1 MAAAPYGAVV
11 QRAVVAHKERGQL
24 ALARPLGVLLARA
37 VSVLD
42 VEEPLLLIPCP
53 SSRSAIR
60 CRGQDHAKR
69 LAVGAARFLRAG
81 PQPVGVCTPLVLAK
95 EHSDQVGLSM
105 RQRRENLR
113 NTLVARAPGGLV
125 APVVVVDDV
134 TTSGSTLTEAIRAL
148 MIAGWP
154 VVGAAV
160 VARAGTPVGVAGATD
175 VD

>member
-11 QRAVVAHKERGQL
+11 QQAVVAHKERGQL

-42 VEEPLLLIPCP
+42 VGEPLLLIPCP

-60 CRGQDHAKR
+60 SRGQDHAKR

-95 EHSDQVGLSM
+95 EHADQVGLSM

-113 NTLVARAPGGLV
+113 NTLVARAPGRLV

-134 TTSGSTLTEAIRAL
+134 TTSGSTLTEAMRAL

>member
-1 MAAAPYGAVV
+1 
-11 QRAVVAHKERGQL
+11 
-24 ALARPLGVLLARA
+24 
-37 VSVLD
+37 
-42 VEEPLLLIPCP
+42 
-53 SSRSAIR
+53 
-60 CRGQDHAKR
+60 
-69 LAVGAARFLRAG
+69 
-81 PQPVGVCTPLVLAK
+81 
-95 EHSDQVGLSM
+95 M

-113 NTLVARAPGGLV
+113 NTLVARAPGRLV

-134 TTSGSTLTEAIRAL
+134 TTSGSTLTEAMRAL